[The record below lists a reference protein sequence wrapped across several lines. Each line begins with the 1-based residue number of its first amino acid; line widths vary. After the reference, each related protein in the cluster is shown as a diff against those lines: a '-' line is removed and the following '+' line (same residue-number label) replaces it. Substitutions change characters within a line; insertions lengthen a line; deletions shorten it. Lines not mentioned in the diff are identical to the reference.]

1 MTKIKVK
8 IKLNKKK
15 KFAQRI
21 LKYSLGF
28 ATIKIRF
35 TEHV

>member
-15 KFAQRI
+15 NLLKI